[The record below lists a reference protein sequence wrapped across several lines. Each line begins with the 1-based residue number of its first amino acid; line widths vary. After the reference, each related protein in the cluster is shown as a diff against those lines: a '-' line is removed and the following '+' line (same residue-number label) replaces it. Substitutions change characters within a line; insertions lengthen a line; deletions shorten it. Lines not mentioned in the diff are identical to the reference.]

1 MKIYRELSFSN
12 NDNWRQSI
20 IEIKTCFMMDIRSFV
35 RGVIVLSLLLYLPGL
50 APVTAQVYHRIIH
63 VAKTGS
69 DTNDGSAGAPL
80 LTISKAESIARPGDN
95 IIVYKGT
102 YREMIVL
109 HSGGTSQNSRITF
122 KTAPGNEVII
132 KGSERI
138 KSWVRQTGN
147 TWRTDI
153 DESFFKGFNPFN
165 EFINKDSSFVHLG
178 GVYLENHPLK
188 EKKDLI
194 QVANIKNT
202 WFTMQQNGKT
212 IITANFGQSDPNVKL
227 TELNVRPAV
236 FSAIKTGISEVVI
249 DGFTIAQVAS
259 PMASING
266 EQPGAISVNGGFHW
280 VIQNCLLSDCKSVAI
295 SIGQTGHSY
304 PDAGPGKPEYSDLS
318 QDTANVGHHIISH
331 NHIFR
336 CGQAGIF
343 GLLHGSFSEISD
355 NLVEDINSDGE
366 YPAAE
371 SSGIRLVLSVDVQI
385 SHNLIRRV
393 NGNSGGYGLFL
404 GPLFQG
410 ANITRNIISDTR
422 QSCIYLFN
430 SHGPALISNNILC
443 GPGKINAEGIQLLS
457 AEANVLVQNLFYDCG
472 FSNNKVP
479 GKSFATSNF
488 LPHSLIIKQT
498 IPALTVD
505 DRWFC
510 NLFIK
515 GGLNQLAGY
524 TDCKADY
531 NVYLDGAVKSSWGDK
546 QSKNVTGVT
555 NLKLI
560 HTAKGVSLSF
570 NDRLIPAMTCPALSP
585 SLIGF
590 FTLSKQ
596 YIEYPDGRPITINH
610 DFNKVAA
617 NKSSIIA
624 GPFYRYPAING
635 NGQILFTY

>member
-1 MKIYRELSFSN
+1 MIKMRYGLRAL
-12 NDNWRQSI
+12 I
-20 IEIKTCFMMDIRSFV
+20 I
-35 RGVIVLSLLLYLPGL
+35 LSLLMYLPGL
-50 APVTAQVYHRIIH
+50 VSVAANEKNRVIH

-69 DTNDGSAGAPL
+69 DTNDGSATAPL
-80 LTISKAESIARPGDN
+80 FTISKAESIAQPGDS
-95 IIVYKGT
+95 IVVYKGT

-109 HSGGTSQNSRITF
+109 HSGGTSQNSRITY
-122 KTAPGNEVII
+122 KTVPGNEVII

-138 KSWVRQTGN
+138 KSWVRETSN
-147 TWRTDI
+147 TWRAEI
-153 DESFFKGFNPFN
+153 DESFFRGFNPFN
-165 EFINKDSSFVHLG
+165 ELINKDSSFIHLG
-178 GVYLENHPLK
+178 EVYLDNHPLK
-188 EKKDLI
+188 EKRDLS
-194 QVANIKNT
+194 QVANKEDT
-202 WFTMQQNGKT
+202 WFTRQQNGKT

-227 TELNVRPAV
+227 TEINVRPAA

-266 EQPGAISVNGGFHW
+266 EQPGAILVNGGSHW
-280 VIQNCLLSDCKSVAI
+280 LIQNCLLSDCKSVAI
-295 SIGQTGHSY
+295 SIGQTGHPY
-304 PDAGPGKPEYSDLS
+304 PGAGPGKPEYSDLS
-318 QDTANVGHHIISH
+318 QDIAKVGHHIIRH

-343 GLLHGSFSEISD
+343 GLLHSSFSEISD
-355 NLVEDINSDGE
+355 NLIEDINSDDE
-366 YPAAE
+366 FPAGE
-371 SSGIRLVLSVDVQI
+371 SSGIRLALAIDVQI

-410 ANITRNIISDTR
+410 ANITRNIISDTK

-443 GPGKINAEGIQLLS
+443 GPGKISAEGIKLLS
-457 AEANVLVQNLFYDCG
+457 AEANVFVQNLFYDCG
-472 FSNNKVP
+472 FTNNRVP

-488 LPHSLIIKQT
+488 LPHSLVIKQT
-498 IPALTVD
+498 IPALTID

-515 GGLNQLAGY
+515 GGLDQLAGY
-524 TDCKADY
+524 TDCEADY

-546 QSKNVTGVT
+546 QSKNITGTT
-555 NLKLI
+555 NFKLVN
-560 HTAKGVSLSF
+560 TAKGVSLSF
-570 NDRLIPAMTCPALSP
+570 NDRLIPAMACPTLSA
-585 SLIGF
+585 SFIGF

-596 YIEYPDGRPITINH
+596 YIEYPDGRSITIDH

-617 NKSSIIA
+617 NKSSTLA
-624 GPFYRYPAING
+624 GPFYGYPAING
-635 NGQILFTY
+635 KGQILFTY